1 MISIYACLELLLYTM
16 IKRSNICRK
25 LKQTR
30 RFPVRLMLFC
40 KQQKSKFVYRGE
52 QGCYQ
57 ILQSPI
63 LNISNLTCV
72 GKTECWNRK
81 KMLRERERE
90 SERE

>member
-1 MISIYACLELLLYTM
+1 
-16 IKRSNICRK
+16 
-25 LKQTR
+25 
-30 RFPVRLMLFC
+30 MLFC

-72 GKTECWNRK
+72 GKAECWNRK

-90 SERE
+90 SEERSTLNRGTQKKSHM